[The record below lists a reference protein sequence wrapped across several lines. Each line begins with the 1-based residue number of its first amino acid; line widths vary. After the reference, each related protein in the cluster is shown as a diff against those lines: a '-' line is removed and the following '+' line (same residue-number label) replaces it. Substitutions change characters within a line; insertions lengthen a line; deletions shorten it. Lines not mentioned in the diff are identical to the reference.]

1 MSFQSII
8 DQQGQTITI
17 TRLPSAA
24 VQVKAH
30 AFTTADRR
38 QVDPLIGGVTQYDF
52 SIVCGRTEMQ
62 AASWPEPPA
71 KPDRVTMNDRIYIVQ
86 AVYPLHWYGEH
97 IGYRLYIKG

>member
-1 MSFQSII
+1 
-8 DQQGQTITI
+8 
-17 TRLPSAA
+17 
-24 VQVKAH
+24 
-30 AFTTADRR
+30 
-38 QVDPLIGGVTQYDF
+38 
-52 SIVCGRTEMQ
+52 MQ